1 MVLHGIAVFQ
11 LFLLLININ
20 NLTLTVPTITFRR
33 DQKKKVSKAEIH
45 RTKRKSP
52 SVLYNIL
59 LFKPYGVICQFS
71 DTEGKQTLADFGPF
85 PNDVYPAGRLDS
97 DSEGLILLTNDGDLQ
112 HSLLEPKFEHPR
124 TYLVQVEHIPTE
136 EGLQKLREGVI
147 IEGIKTLPAEVEL
160 LEKEPRLPERPVPI
174 RFRKTVPTAW
184 LQIVLREGRNRQV
197 RKMTAAI
204 GHPALRLVRYA
215 IANLTI
221 DGLQPGEHRDVT
233 EPELRFLQRI
243 LGQKNT
249 KQRNQQRRSF

>member
-1 MVLHGIAVFQ
+1 
-11 LFLLLININ
+11 
-20 NLTLTVPTITFRR
+20 VPTITFQR
-33 DQKKKVSKAEIH
+33 DQRKKVSKAEIH

-71 DTEGKQTLADFGPF
+71 DTEGKKTLADFGPF
-85 PNDVYPAGRLDS
+85 PTDVYPAGRLDS

-136 EGLQKLREGVI
+136 EGIAQLQQGVVIEGV
-147 IEGIKTLPAEVEL
+147 KTLPAQVEL
-160 LEKEPRLPERPVPI
+160 LTEEPKLPDRPVPI

-184 LQIVLREGRNRQV
+184 LKIILREGRNRQV

-204 GHPALRLVRYA
+204 GNPALRLVRIA

-221 DGLQPGEHRDVT
+221 DGLEPGEHRDVT
-233 EPELRFLQRI
+233 ELELRLLQRI
-243 LGQKNT
+243 LGLKNK
-249 KQRNQQRRSF
+249 KQRNPLHRSF